1 MDDAQEAGMTSRPDT
16 AMAEGAT
23 AAVGR
28 VPLGCGIQ
36 VPAEEVLVD
45 DA

>member
-1 MDDAQEAGMTSRPDT
+1 MDDTQEAGMTSRDT
-16 AMAEGAT
+16 AMAEGAA

-28 VPLGCGIQ
+28 VPLWCGIP